1 MKSFVQF
8 VQFVHF
14 VQTVAA
20 LAVALPCACVLA
32 QTATTGPAYPAKPV
46 RMIVH
51 FPPGGPTDIVA
62 RAVAQKLTDAW
73 GHQFIIDNRPS
84 AGGIVGVELV
94 ARAVPDGYTL
104 LFGTGGSMA
113 ITPALGTKLPYDV
126 VRDFAPISLVV
137 INPQILVFHP
147 SFPPNSVKE
156 LIAYAKARPGTINY
170 ASVGP
175 GSPNHLGVEMLKSM
189 TGIDLVHIP
198 YKGTAP
204 AMTDVLAGQ
213 IPLMFNSMPTVLQ
226 HIRAGKLKG
235 IAVGSARRSPAMPDT
250 PTVAES
256 GVAGFDYVTWYAM
269 YAPAATPRPIITKL
283 NAEVVK
289 MLGEREMS
297 QRLAVQ
303 GADPSPT
310 TPEQLGRYM
319 LEEQHRWRKV
329 IKSANLKLD

>member
-1 MKSFVQF
+1 MNRQLLL
-8 VQFVHF
+8 
-14 VQTVAA
+14 AA
-20 LAVALPCACVLA
+20 LPAMLCLHNAAA
-32 QTATTGPAYPAKPV
+32 QTYPVKPV

-62 RAVAQKLTDAW
+62 RSVAQKLSDAW
-73 GHQFIIDNRPS
+73 GYQFVIDNRPS

-113 ITPALGTKLPYDV
+113 IMPALGTKLPYDV
-126 VRDFAPISLVV
+126 VKDFAPISLVV

-147 SFPPNSVKE
+147 AFPPNSVKE
-156 LIAYAKARPGTINY
+156 LVAYAKARPGTINY

-189 TGIDLVHIP
+189 AGIDLVHIP

-204 AMTDVLAGQ
+204 ALTELLGGQ
-213 IPLMFNSMPTVLQ
+213 VALMFNSMPTV
-226 HIRAGKLKG
+226 IPYVKSGRLKG
-235 IAVGSARRSPAMPDT
+235 IAVGSAKRSPAMPDT

-256 GVAGFDYVTWYAM
+256 GVPGFDYVTWYAM
-269 YAPAATPRPIITKL
+269 FAPAATPQPIIAKL

-289 MLGEREMS
+289 MLGVREMS
-297 QRLAVQ
+297 QRLAAQ
-303 GADPSPT
+303 GADPSTSDPST
-310 TPEQLGRYM
+310 
-319 LEEQHRWRKV
+319 
-329 IKSANLKLD
+329 S

>member
-1 MKSFVQF
+1 MKFLLYQSC
-8 VQFVHF
+8 
-14 VQTVAA
+14 TLICSLACVAA
-20 LAVALPCACVLA
+20 NA
-32 QTATTGPAYPAKPV
+32 QNYPSKPV

-73 GHQFIIDNRPS
+73 GYQFVIDNRPS

-94 ARAVPDGYTL
+94 ARAVADGYTL

-113 ITPALGTKLPYDV
+113 IMPALGMKLPYDV

-147 SFPPNSVKE
+147 GFPPGSVKE
-156 LIAYAKARPGTINY
+156 FIAYAKARPGQINY

-175 GSPNHLGVEMLKSM
+175 GSPNHLGMEMLKSM
-189 TGIDLVHIP
+189 AGIDLVHIP

-213 IPLMFNSMPTVLQ
+213 IPMLFNSMPTVLP
-226 HIRAGKLKG
+226 HVKSGKLKG
-235 IAVGSARRSPAMPDT
+235 IAVGSAKRSPAAPDI

-256 GVAGFDYVTWYAM
+256 GVPGFDYVTWYGM
-269 YAPAATPRPIITKL
+269 FAPAATPKPVITKL
-283 NAEVVK
+283 NAAVVK
-289 MLGEREMS
+289 ILGEREMS

-303 GADPSPT
+303 GADPSPS
-310 TPEQLGRYM
+310 TPEQLARYRV
-319 LEEQHRWRKV
+319 EEENRWRKV

>member
-1 MKSFVQF
+1 MIKP
-8 VQFVHF
+8 
-14 VQTVAA
+14 TLKYCAA
-20 LAVALPCACVLA
+20 TILSLAGMAAA
-32 QTATTGPAYPAKPV
+32 QNYPTKPV

-51 FPPGGPTDIVA
+51 FPPGGPTDMVA
-62 RAVAQKLTDAW
+62 RVVAQKLSDAW
-73 GHQFIIDNRPS
+73 GQQFVIDNRPS
-84 AGGIVGVELV
+84 AGGIIGVELV

-113 ITPALGTKLPYDV
+113 VTPALGKKLPYDV
-126 VRDFAPISLVV
+126 NKDFAPVSLVV

-147 SFPPNSVKE
+147 SFPPSSVKG
-156 LIAYAKARPGTINY
+156 LIAYAKTRPGTINY

-175 GSPNHLGVEMLKSM
+175 GSPQHLGVELLKSM

-213 IPLMFNSMPTVLQ
+213 IPMMFNSMPTVLQ
-226 HIRAGKLKG
+226 HIKNGKLKG
-235 IAVGSARRSPAMPDT
+235 IAVGSARRSPAMPDI

-256 GVAGFDYVTWYAM
+256 GVTGFDYVTWYAM
-269 YAPAATPRPIITKL
+269 FAPAATPRPVVTKL

-289 MLGEREMS
+289 VLGEREMS
-297 QRLAVQ
+297 QRLSVQ
-303 GADPSPT
+303 GAEPAPS

-319 LEEQHRWRKV
+319 LEEQDRWRKV
-329 IKSANLKLD
+329 IKNANLKLD

>member
-1 MKSFVQF
+1 MKTYLRSSCAFVF
-8 VQFVHF
+8 
-14 VQTVAA
+14 A
-20 LAVALPCACVLA
+20 LACVSVLA
-32 QTATTGPAYPAKPV
+32 QNYPVKPV

-73 GHQFIIDNRPS
+73 GYQFVIDNRPS

-113 ITPALGTKLPYDV
+113 ITPALDRKLPYDV
-126 VRDFAPISLVV
+126 ARDFAPISLVV

-147 SFPPNSVKE
+147 AFPPNSVKD
-156 LIAYAKARPGTINY
+156 LIAYAKTRPGTINY

-175 GSPNHLGVEMLKSM
+175 GSPQHLGVEMLKSM

-226 HIRAGKLKG
+226 HIKSGKLKG
-235 IAVGSARRSPAMPDT
+235 IAVGSAKRSPAMPDI

-256 GVAGFDYVTWYAM
+256 GVTGFDYVTWYGM
-269 YAPAATPRPIITKL
+269 FAPAATPKPVVAKL

-289 MLGEREMS
+289 MLSEREMS

-303 GADPSPT
+303 GADPAPS
-310 TPEQLGRYM
+310 TPEQLGRYR
-319 LEEQHRWRKV
+319 LEEENRWRKV

>member
-1 MKSFVQF
+1 MKPCFHALSASVL
-8 VQFVHF
+8 
-14 VQTVAA
+14 A
-20 LAVALPCACVLA
+20 LAV
-32 QTATTGPAYPAKPV
+32 TATFAQSTTAAGPATSTGSAQGYPTKPV

-73 GHQFIIDNRPS
+73 GQQFVIDNRPS
-84 AGGIVGVELV
+84 AGGIIGVELV
-94 ARAVPDGYTL
+94 ARAVPDGHTL

-113 ITPALGTKLPYDV
+113 IMPALGTKLPYDV
-126 VRDFAPISLVV
+126 NKDFAPISLVV

-156 LIAYAKARPGTINY
+156 LVAYAKSRPGKINY

-175 GSPNHLGVEMLKSM
+175 GSPQHLGVELLKSM

-198 YKGTAP
+198 YKGSAP
-204 AMTDVLAGQ
+204 ALTDVLAGQ
-213 IPLMFNSMPTVLQ
+213 ISLMFNSMPTVLQ
-226 HIRAGKLKG
+226 HIRGGKLKG
-235 IAVGSARRSPAMPDT
+235 IAVGSAKRSPAMPDT

-256 GVAGFDYVTWYAM
+256 GVPGFDYVTWYGM
-269 YAPAATPRPIITKL
+269 FAPAATPKTIIAKL

-289 MLGEREMS
+289 ILGERELS

-303 GADPSPT
+303 GADPSPS

-319 LEEQHRWRKV
+319 LEEQNRWRKV

>member
-1 MKSFVQF
+1 MRFNVISLLNGLLSILWCYS
-8 VQFVHF
+8 
-14 VQTVAA
+14 A
-20 LAVALPCACVLA
+20 LAQPAS
-32 QTATTGPAYPAKPV
+32 TGSGQAYPVKPV

-62 RAVAQKLTDAW
+62 RAVGQKLTEAW

-84 AGGIVGVELV
+84 AGGIIGVELV

-113 ITPALGTKLPYDV
+113 IMPALGTKLPYDV
-126 VRDFAPISLVV
+126 NKDFAPVSLVV

-147 SFPPNSVKE
+147 SFPPNSVKD
-156 LIAYAKARPGTINY
+156 LIAYAKARPGKVNY

-226 HIRAGKLKG
+226 HIKAGKLKG
-235 IAVGSARRSPAMPDT
+235 VAVGSAKRSPAMPDT

-256 GVAGFDYVTWYAM
+256 GVPGFDYVTWYAM
-269 YAPAATPRPIITKL
+269 FAPAATAKPIIAKL

-289 MLGEREMS
+289 MLSERDMS
-297 QRLAVQ
+297 QKLAAQ
-303 GADPSPT
+303 GADPSPS

-319 LEEQHRWRKV
+319 LEEQNRWRKV

>member
-1 MKSFVQF
+1 MKRFFHTMSAFALAF
-8 VQFVHF
+8 NC
-14 VQTVAA
+14 TVA
-20 LAVALPCACVLA
+20 LA
-32 QTATTGPAYPAKPV
+32 QNYPAKPV

-73 GHQFIIDNRPS
+73 GQQFIIDNRPS
-84 AGGIVGVELV
+84 AGGIIGVELV
-94 ARAVPDGYTL
+94 ARAVPDGHTL

-113 ITPALGTKLPYDV
+113 IMPALGTKLPYDV
-126 VRDFAPISLVV
+126 VKDFAPISLVV

-147 SFPPNSVKE
+147 SFPPNSVKD
-156 LIAYAKARPGTINY
+156 LIAYAKTRPGAINY

-175 GSPNHLGVEMLKSM
+175 GSPQHLGVEMLKSM

-226 HIRAGKLKG
+226 HIKGGKLKG
-235 IAVGSARRSPAMPDT
+235 IAVGSAKRSPAMPDT

-256 GVAGFDYVTWYAM
+256 GVPGFDYVTWYGM
-269 YAPAATPRPIITKL
+269 FAPAATPRPVITKL

-289 MLGEREMS
+289 ILSEREVS

-303 GADPSPT
+303 GADPSPS

-319 LEEQHRWRKV
+319 QEEQNRWRKV